1 MRRALLAALLVICA
15 VASGAQ
21 APSPSEPAKGDT
33 GKSIIDQE
41 LEPAPGGYTY
51 NPQGRRDPFISL
63 AKPVGVMGAK
73 GARPAGIPGFLIQEV
88 ALKGVVKT
96 SGGGM
101 GVAQG
106 AGYIA
111 ILQGT
116 DGKSYFVTV
125 GQRLFDGVIVSID
138 ASSVSFRQEVTDP
151 LSPVRSRDVRK
162 TLYPSEEA
170 RQLEPSS
177 HGRIWRPPWRP
188 PFPGPQRPRSAR
200 PRPSPTSARRATSGP
215 PA

>member
-1 MRRALLAALLVICA
+1 MRRALLAALIVFCA
-15 VASGAQ
+15 VASWAQ
-21 APSPSEPAKGDT
+21 APAEPAKGDT
-33 GKSIIDQE
+33 VKSILDQE

-51 NPQGRRDPFISL
+51 NSQGRRDPFVSL
-63 AKPVGVMGAK
+63 VKPVGPLGTK
-73 GARPAGIPGFLIQEV
+73 GPRPAGIPGFLIQEV

-125 GQRLFDGVIVSID
+125 GQRLFDGVIVGID

-170 RQLEPSS
+170 RQ
-177 HGRIWRPPWRP
+177 
-188 PFPGPQRPRSAR
+188 
-200 PRPSPTSARRATSGP
+200 
-215 PA
+215 